1 MTPLNLLKI
10 TWTNSSYHGS
20 FVIKDNVCFP
30 DNFLV
35 INNYNFPQSSK
46 WLYTH
51 CVADS
56 VQIHSQAALYVNSVC
71 NLAVVASYEDACTP
85 LNTEIKSKSTY
96 KVLAMY
102 CNVLQCIAIYY
113 SVLQCIAMYRSV
125 LQCITVYSERNYTL
139 GTAALKRNLS
149 QTSWC
154 CNG

>member
-1 MTPLNLLKI
+1 MTPLNPQKI
-10 TWTNSSYHGS
+10 TRTNSSYHGS

-30 DNFLV
+30 DSFLL

-51 CVADS
+51 CVAA
-56 VQIHSQAALYVNSVC
+56 QIHSQAALYVNSVC
-71 NLAVVASYEDACTP
+71 NLAVVASYEDAGIP

-96 KVLAMY
+96 KVLTMY
-102 CNVLQCIAIYY
+102 CHVLQCIAIYY
-113 SVLQCIAMYRSV
+113 SVLQCIAMYCSV

-139 GTAALKRNLS
+139 GTALLKRNLS
-149 QTSWC
+149 PTSWC